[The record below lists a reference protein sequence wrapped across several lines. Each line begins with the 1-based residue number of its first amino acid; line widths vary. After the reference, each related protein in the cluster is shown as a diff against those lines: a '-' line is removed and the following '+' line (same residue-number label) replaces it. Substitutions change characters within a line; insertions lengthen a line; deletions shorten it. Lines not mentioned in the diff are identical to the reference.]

1 MRKFPEFKEPN
12 TEIMNQYARYMSL
25 IGKKDRTIF
34 GDLWNLKPFFDYL
47 GEKSAKEVTRQDM
60 EDYILHR
67 KQKVGPTTVHNGIIS
82 LRSFYKWAKMNGEY
96 CLEDDLFK
104 NIKTKQPKNNLPV
117 DEVLLPEDILKMRDV
132 ANNQR
137 DRALVMVLWDS
148 AVRKGELLN
157 INIGHVQFDKY
168 GAVVI
173 VNGKTGKRRVRLID
187 SVPDLQLYLNMHP
200 LRNEPGEPLFITDR
214 KYDGN
219 YRRLNEQ
226 TVNNILNALA
236 ERAGLMKNVY
246 PHAYRHGKLTWL
258 SKQGFNEMELRI
270 FAGWTKESNMPA
282 TYLHLSGADI
292 EKKILQKSG
301 VIEDKTEEK
310 QKELRPIECPRCK
323 TKNPVGAKYCS
334 SCSMIIDQ
342 ETAIKLDETEKI
354 YSESLNTILRGKIDE
369 IVKERVIEI
378 LKTIK

>member
-47 GEKSAKEVTRQDM
+47 GKKSAKEVTRQDI
-60 EDYILHR
+60 EDYILYR
-67 KQKVGPTTVHNGIIS
+67 KQKVGQTTVHNGIIS
-82 LRSFYKWAKMNGEY
+82 LRSFYKWAKTNGEY

-104 NIKTKQPKNNLPV
+104 NIKTRQPKNNLPV
-117 DEVLLPEDILKMRDV
+117 DAILLPEDVLKLRDA

-148 AVRKGELLN
+148 AIRKGELLN
-157 INIGHVQFDKY
+157 INIGHIQFDKY

-173 VNGKTGKRRVRLID
+173 VNGKTGKRRIRLID
-187 SVPDLQLYLNMHP
+187 SVPDLQLYINMHP
-200 LRNEPGEPLFITDR
+200 LKDKSDEPLFITDR

-226 TVNNILNALA
+226 TINNILNSLA
-236 ERAGLMKNVY
+236 DRAGINKRIFVHLL
-246 PHAYRHGKLTWL
+246 RHSRL
-258 SKQGFNEMELRI
+258 SFLAKQGFNEMELRI
-270 FAGWTKESNMPA
+270 YAGWTKESNMPA

-292 EKKILQKSG
+292 EMKILQKNG
-301 VIEDKTEEK
+301 FIEDDTKEK
-310 QKELRPIECPRCK
+310 QEVMKPIECPRCY
-323 TKNPVGAKYCS
+323 TKNPVGAKYCYK
-334 SCSMIIDQ
+334 CSMILDQ
-342 ETAIKLDETEKI
+342 KTAISEENLEKEIKAYTQNEPEWMEVLLKKLREEMSK
-354 YSESLNTILRGKIDE
+354 
-369 IVKERVIEI
+369 
-378 LKTIK
+378 